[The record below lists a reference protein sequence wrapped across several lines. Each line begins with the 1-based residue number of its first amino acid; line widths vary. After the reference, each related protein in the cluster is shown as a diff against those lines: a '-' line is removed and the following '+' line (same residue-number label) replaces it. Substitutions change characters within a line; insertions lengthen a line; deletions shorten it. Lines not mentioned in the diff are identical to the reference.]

1 MDFIIKEK
9 GFEPDEIYY
18 TQLGMINSGGSFVK
32 NLGEALVR
40 ADLNN
45 ARRIRA
51 AFPEY
56 WEKYHKWGRKF
67 MRRAKDE

>member
-18 TQLGMINSGGSFVK
+18 TQLGMIDSGGSFVK
-32 NLGEALVR
+32 ALGEALVR

-45 ARRIRA
+45 ARRIRT

-56 WEKYHKWGRKF
+56 WDKYQTWGKKIFKEGKR
-67 MRRAKDE
+67 